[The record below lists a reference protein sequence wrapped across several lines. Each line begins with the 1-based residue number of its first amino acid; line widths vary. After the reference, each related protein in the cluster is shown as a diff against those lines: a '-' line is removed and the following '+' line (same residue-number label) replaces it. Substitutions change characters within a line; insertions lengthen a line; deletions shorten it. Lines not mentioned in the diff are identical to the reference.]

1 MITDLT
7 REFKLQKVPKVV
19 INIDDDVEKQFNK
32 FWTYMYKST
41 DIRMDVDA
49 GMDVDVLDDIQVA
62 LRLFFGD
69 IECSYEGKD
78 VHKLLNEGDE
88 KTFGKVRSLGYYGRI
103 SGTKVNNCLG
113 SIRDNKN
120 PVEDG
125 GVGIYFVKRG
135 SGGILA
141 SYEKMAVLVDYS
153 TLDGVSPLGLKKNR
167 TTLFKEATSIQFE
180 KGAYVVILVDGRA
193 LWLAYKFAQL
203 LDDCMEGVDL
213 GEPDKYGRYKL
224 GYYAAPESSLAYD
237 KLLRMFVGGYSSK
250 IKGFVAMCLGLH
262 PAFQRMLK
270 LLHSMYTDRIMMAYQ
285 VEYLKELGETQAKVF
300 QTKKH
305 ITKEKLELMATSK
318 LLDRFSF
325 VEIDNDIDNDTY
337 KFIESAISKVPFL
350 LPAGVV
356 ELRFRKLGNYQATGL
371 WFPYINNLC
380 VDIRDVSSFIH
391 EYGHAIDYLRTNDSR
406 VPLSMQVDFVDIR
419 TKVFKDYQAS
429 KIFKLGYYGVPTEI
443 FARAFE
449 VYVVNEG
456 YITNLVKNLEDMKKH
471 EAYKPYFDEEFYVDV
486 VKPYFDKLLGSNVIK
501 NRDVSAYDIQG
512 VLVCGKQA
520 IYYDDEL
527 GNYVLYSLE
536 EGDLSNTVLAVE
548 VSEHLFMKLVKVLKD
563 EKLTEVEKFE
573 YIRDGYSGLFD
584 KTRWLAANGC

>member
-19 INIDDDVEKQFNK
+19 ISPDDDTEKQFNK
-32 FWTYMYKST
+32 FWTYMYKS
-41 DIRMDVDA
+41 MDVGIDA
-49 GMDVDVLDDIQVA
+49 DVMGDIQAA
-62 LRLFFGD
+62 LKLFFGD
-69 IECSYEGKD
+69 IEYSYEGKD
-78 VHKLLNEGDE
+78 AHSMLKDGND
-88 KTFGKVRSLGYYGRI
+88 KTFGKVENLGYYGRI
-103 SGTKVNNCLG
+103 GGKKVNNCLE
-113 SIRDNKN
+113 SIRDNESL
-120 PVEDG
+120 VESG
-125 GVGIYFVKRG
+125 GVGIHFVDRD
-135 SGGILA
+135 SRGILA
-141 SYEKMAVLVDYS
+141 SYENMAVLVDYS
-153 TLDGVSPLGLKKNR
+153 ALNGCSSLGFKKNR
-167 TTLFKEATSIQFE
+167 TTLFKEATSIRFE

-193 LWLAYKFAQL
+193 LWLAYKFAEL
-203 LDDCMEGVDL
+203 LGDCMEGVDL

-224 GYYAAPESSLAYD
+224 GYYAAPESSLSFD
-237 KLLRMFVGGYSSK
+237 RLLGMFVGDYSSK
-250 IKGFVAMCLGLH
+250 MKGFVAMCLGLH
-262 PAFQRMLK
+262 PAFQKMLK

-285 VEYLKELGETQAKVF
+285 EEYIKELGETQAKVF

-318 LLDRFSF
+318 LLGRFSF

-350 LPAGVV
+350 LPQGVV

-391 EYGHAIDYLRTNDSR
+391 EYGHAIDYLLTNDSR

-429 KIFKLGYYGVPTEI
+429 KIFKLGYYGAPTEI

-501 NRDVSAYDIQG
+501 NRDISACDIQG

-520 IYYDDEL
+520 IYYDDEI
-527 GNYVLYSLE
+527 GNYVLCSLE
-536 EGDLSNTVLAVE
+536 KDYLSNTILAVE
-548 VSEHLFMKLVKVLKD
+548 VTEHLFMKLVKVLRD

-573 YIRDGYSGLFD
+573 YIRDGYSGLFYE
-584 KTRWLAANGC
+584 TRWLAANGC

>member
-19 INIDDDVEKQFNK
+19 INPDDDVEKQFNK
-32 FWTYMYKST
+32 FWSYMYKSMG
-41 DIRMDVDA
+41 IRMDVDA

-125 GVGIYFVKRG
+125 GVGVYFVKRG

-141 SYEKMAVLVDYS
+141 SYEKMAVLIDYS

-193 LWLAYKFAQL
+193 LWLAYKFAEL
-203 LDDCMEGVDL
+203 LEDCMDGVDL
-213 GEPDKYGRYKL
+213 GEPDKHGRYKL
-224 GYYAAPESSLAYD
+224 GYYAAPESSLTYD
-237 KLLRMFVGGYSSK
+237 KLLRMFVGGYAASM
-250 IKGFVAMCLGLH
+250 KGFVSMCLKVH
-262 PAFQRMLK
+262 PAFQKMLK

-285 VEYLKELGETQAKVF
+285 EEYIKELGKTQAKVF

-305 ITKEKLELMATSK
+305 ITKEKLDLMATSK

-350 LPAGVV
+350 LPQGVV

-391 EYGHAIDYLRTNDSR
+391 EYGHAIDYLRSSDR
-406 VPLSMQVDFVDIR
+406 DVPLSMQVDFVDIR

-429 KIFKLGYYGVPTEI
+429 KLFKLGYYGAPTEI

-456 YITNLVKNLEDMKKH
+456 YITNLVKSFEDMQGDG
-471 EAYKPYFDEEFYVDV
+471 AYKPFFDEEFYKGC

-501 NRDVSAYDIQG
+501 NRDISAYDIQG
-512 VLVCGKQA
+512 VLVCGKQV
-520 IYYDDEL
+520 IYYDNACENYIHRKLDDGALL
-527 GNYVLYSLE
+527 G
-536 EGDLSNTVLAVE
+536 TVLAVE

-563 EKLTEVEKFE
+563 TKLTEDKKFE
-573 YIRDGYSGLFD
+573 YIREGYFGLFD
-584 KTRWLAANGC
+584 KK